1 MLRHPVYLGLRDDV
15 EPRGREGG
23 GREADGGA
31 GTRDIAEAERREPR
45 PRNRRPQAGSPINL
59 SADRGERRR
68 GSSITLPGGGR
79 LKVGNLDKV
88 FWPANGRTKGDLL
101 RYYAAVAPFILPVLD
116 DRPLVMKRLPN
127 GVRGKAFY
135 QQRAPDEV
143 PAGRARGGAA
153 RTTPACRRG

>member
-1 MLRHPVYLGLRDDV
+1 MAALAGQFDDHRGPGGEGVLGLPD
-15 EPRGREGG
+15 
-23 GREADGGA
+23 
-31 GTRDIAEAERREPR
+31 
-45 PRNRRPQAGSPINL
+45 
-59 SADRGERRR
+59 
-68 GSSITLPGGGR
+68 GGR

-135 QQRAPDEV
+135 QQRAPDRG
-143 PAGRARGGAA
+143 AGGRARRRRC
-153 RTTPACRRG
+153 RTTPTCRAG